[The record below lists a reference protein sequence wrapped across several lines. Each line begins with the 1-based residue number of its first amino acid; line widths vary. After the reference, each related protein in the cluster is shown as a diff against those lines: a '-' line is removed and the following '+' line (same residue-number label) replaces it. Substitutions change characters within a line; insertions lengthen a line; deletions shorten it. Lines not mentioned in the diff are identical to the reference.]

1 MTNPESS
8 KPSPDTQREGSTS
21 ALTSPASIQRPLPI
35 RISYPPAN
43 GSPQLS
49 LRGLPGSSLQT
60 YPIGSPLA
68 HETRLDSSSNSIA
81 QEDASYFTLQP
92 PGPPGTQHSQPV
104 HPSVSPSRSREDSV
118 VIDMER
124 DKFDMEARTLVRRAT
139 NIDHKDHH
147 GGILSSLLSLYGQP
161 AKRKGQVKHRDKE
174 RDKERKHR
182 NSTVPIRTVQSSATL
197 SGFLL
202 GSPMLFGNS
211 TLSPANTP
219 AESTRTSISDDA
231 EDTGQHPLSFSLN
244 QLEQAR
250 IKENIRQIL
259 QQHEFLM
266 LSARALLTFG
276 VPSNRLEENMH
287 MLADYLCIDCYVANL
302 PGLLL
307 MAFNDAG
314 THTSETH
321 MIRVGMG
328 TLHMD
333 RLRKTNQ
340 LLRSV
345 MASETSVSEA
355 IEDIQDMMA
364 LPLNTPWYVTIVNYG
379 VGSFVVAPLLFQ
391 GSWLDAVVSGGL
403 GVLIGALSL
412 VADRVAAYANVFQVS
427 AAVFSGLV
435 ASLLSSHVCYWGV
448 VLSALVNLLPGLS
461 LTLAVTELASR
472 NIISGSVRLFYSL
485 IVAFLIGF
493 GLTLGTNLYTS
504 AGHTIPTESYTC
516 QPVSKF
522 YWFLLFPIAATSFNL
537 YLQANYWDYIPMT
550 LISAAGFTVS
560 HFATMYF
567 DSDYLAPAIASFVI
581 ATLSNLYSRF
591 FHQMAINNILA
602 GILMLVPGSLG
613 VKGSLALLTEEKSQA
628 YLFALQMVII
638 SLSVSVGLF
647 ASSLV
652 VYPMGKKHNVIMTI

>member
-1 MTNPESS
+1 MTNPESNQH
-8 KPSPDTQREGSTS
+8 SPNTQREDSTS
-21 ALTSPASIQRPLPI
+21 TPTSPASIHRPLPI

-43 GSPQLS
+43 GSPQLT
-49 LRGLPGSSLQT
+49 LRGLPGPSLQS
-60 YPIGSPLA
+60 YHVGSPLA
-68 HETRLDSSSNSIA
+68 HETRLDSSSSNSGA
-81 QEDASYFTLQP
+81 QEDASYFNMHP
-92 PGPPGTQHSQPV
+92 PGAPGNQHNQPSQPL
-104 HPSVSPSRSREDSV
+104 VSPPRSREDSV
-118 VIDMER
+118 AIDMER

-139 NIDHKDHH
+139 YVDRKVQHR
-147 GGILSSLLSLYGQP
+147 GILSSLLSLYGQSS
-161 AKRKGQVKHRDKE
+161 KRKGQAKPRDKE
-174 RDKERKHR
+174 KEKERKR
-182 NSTVPIRTVQSSATL
+182 RSSTAPVRTVHSSTTL

-202 GSPMLFGNS
+202 GSPMLFGNP
-211 TLSPANTP
+211 TPSPGNTP
-219 AESTRTSISDDA
+219 AGSTRTSISDDA
-231 EDTGQHPLSFSLN
+231 EDAGQNPHSLSLT

-259 QQHEFLM
+259 EQHEFLM

-276 VPSNRLEENMH
+276 VPSNRLEENVH

-328 TLHMD
+328 TLHMN

-345 MASETSVSEA
+345 MASKTSVAEA
-355 IEDIQDMMA
+355 IDDIQDMMA
-364 LPLNTPWYVTIVNYG
+364 LPLGPPWYVTVVNYG
-379 VGSFVVAPLLFQ
+379 VGSFAIAPLLFQ
-391 GSWLDAVVSGGL
+391 GSWLDALVSGGL
-403 GVLIGALSL
+403 GILIGALSL
-412 VADRVAAYANVFQVS
+412 VADRMVAYANVFQVS
-427 AAVFSGLV
+427 AAVFCGLV

-516 QPVSKF
+516 QPVSQF
-522 YWFLLFPIAATSFNL
+522 YWFLLFPIVATSFNAS
-537 YLQANYWDYIPMT
+537 LQANYWDYIPMT

-567 DSDYLAPAIASFVI
+567 DSEYLAPAIASFVI
-581 ATLSNLYSRF
+581 ATLSNLYSRLF
-591 FHQMAINNILA
+591 RQMAINNILA

-613 VKGSLALLTEEKSQA
+613 VKGSLALLTDEKSQA

-652 VYPMGKKHNVIMTI
+652 VYPMGKKHN